1 MQLSTKRRVV
11 LSPEPKVIR
20 EFYQCN
26 ELVAWYEV
34 TDSLVKVVFKRA
46 DPYTGEVREATFLE
60 SHRRPFWSCELSDF
74 AKMYRIPEDL
84 IMLIVKFVCRDAYLA
99 KRLSRQY

>member
-1 MQLSTKRRVV
+1 MFLVRSQKLSE
-11 LSPEPKVIR
+11 SSIS
-20 EFYQCN
+20 
-26 ELVAWYEV
+26 V
-34 TDSLVKVVFKRA
+34 TS
-46 DPYTGEVREATFLE
+46 YTGEVREATFLE

-74 AKMYRIPEDL
+74 AKMYRIPKDL